1 MRVTIWIPFILLAA
15 AACAPDSDMPDPAAA
30 PAPDAVSSEEQC
42 VVGLLTGDGVECP
55 AMQSLQGDVF
65 TLIGDLQGRGPG
77 DMVCVCGRPVE
88 MSTCMQGTTIEL
100 TRIGSPSI
108 CP

>member
-1 MRVTIWIPFILLAA
+1 MRTLFFVVFVLVA
-15 AACAPDSDMPDPAAA
+15 AACAPETDMPDPPAA
-30 PAPDAVSSEEQC
+30 PAPEAVSSEEQC
-42 VVGLLTGDGVECP
+42 VVGLLTEDGVECP
-55 AMQSLQGDVF
+55 AMQSMEGEVF
-65 TLIGDLQGRGPG
+65 TLIGDLQGRGAG
-77 DMVCVCGRPVE
+77 DMVCACGHPVE